1 MPENLHQFHLEPL
14 LTAIYLK
21 LFGAQKLGNLGMP
34 IAKGQPAGVTWFPAR
49 AQRQGVQNQSH
60 KISEYGRQGRRD
72 LTWPSDYYV
81 TGETA
86 KTAMANMT
94 SSSLKKF
101 GV

>member
-1 MPENLHQFHLEPL
+1 
-14 LTAIYLK
+14 
-21 LFGAQKLGNLGMP
+21 MP
-34 IAKGQPAGVTWFPAR
+34 IAKGQPADVTWFPAR

-60 KISEYGRQGRRD
+60 KISKYGRQGQGRRD

-81 TGETA
+81 TDDETA